1 MTHLEREP
9 ETPPL
14 PDTDAAAPASIGRGV
29 MARLRRFIEHTDPTA
44 HPRHKGLRVVR
55 YVRRLSDA
63 YATHQCSLLACACAY
78 CAVLSLIPLIIVGVA
93 LLGFVYDA
101 TNIGDREMA
110 LTKAI
115 QVIQSYV
122 PVKFDFLRDQLK
134 SVLNTPRV
142 VGFFGLTFLIYGA
155 HQTFLA
161 MQPAMN
167 IIWVVPETRHWF
179 RQRLIALG
187 ATFFT
192 LILLPLDIAASY
204 LTVRVADYGGHWI
217 NSAVQATL
225 LKSVTGLLP
234 VLVTTILFAVL
245 CQILPDRHVP
255 WKSAFIGA
263 GVAAF
268 FWQITKLGFGF
279 YLLHSRGYA
288 ILYGSLS
295 SIVILV
301 VWMYYSM
308 ALLLLGAEIAADYE
322 FMRHGRKAAEE
333 RSRSGADLTSAAHDA
348 SAGRPT
354 LPLNTIGMEEA
365 EREKLDGEK
374 AEAENTR
381 NSALPPDV

>member
-1 MTHLEREP
+1 MHRV
-9 ETPPL
+9 
-14 PDTDAAAPASIGRGV
+14 SK
-29 MARLRRFIEHTDPTA
+29 FIEHTDPTA
-44 HPRHKGLRVVR
+44 HPRHKGLRAVR

-63 YATHQCSLLACACAY
+63 YATHQCSLMACACAY
-78 CAVLSLIPLIIVGVA
+78 CAVLSLVPLIIVGVA
-93 LLGFVYDA
+93 LLGFVFAA
-101 TNIGDREMA
+101 TNIGDREAA
-110 LTKAI
+110 LTQAI
-115 QVIQSYV
+115 HAIQSYV

-134 SVLNTPRV
+134 NVLNTPRV
-142 VGFFGLTFLIYGA
+142 VGIFGLTFLIYGA

-161 MQPAMN
+161 MQPAVN

-179 RQRLIALG
+179 KQRLIALG

-217 NSAVQATL
+217 NSPFISTL
-225 LKSVTGLLP
+225 LKGVTSLLP
-234 VLVTTILFAVL
+234 VLVTTILFATL
-245 CQILPDRHVP
+245 YQILPDRHVP
-255 WKSAFIGA
+255 WKSAFVGA

-279 YLLHSRGYA
+279 YLLHSKGYA

-333 RSRSGADLTSAAHDA
+333 RSRSGADLTSAAHDS
-348 SAGRPT
+348 SAPRPT
-354 LPLNTIGMEEA
+354 LPTNPVGMEEM
-365 EREKLDGEK
+365 ETEKSE
-374 AEAENTR
+374 
-381 NSALPPDV
+381 